1 MAAPVWVAFL
11 AVLVVWYF
19 FWRKR
24 KLAVF
29 KTMGIPGPA
38 PSFFT
43 GNMSEILKK
52 GSVVTF
58 SEWIKQYGDLVGF
71 FNGGTP
77 VLIVKNV
84 DLLKKIQIKDF
95 GNFTCRGVVSAVSK
109 NHNLSRRALTN
120 VPGERWKEVRSLLKP
135 AFKASNM
142 KQVVALQQS
151 CIEELM
157 SVIATKTNSGQS
169 VDMRRIFQN
178 LSFDV
183 ITRAAFGARTNIQ
196 TTPRGSE
203 GDVLMTAA
211 LDSLRQF
218 NTGWLTYIANCLPE
232 FSPLWRVLL
241 YFGSGYMKLPLD
253 QMQDNMLPLIHTRR
267 LKPNARAEDLLQLM
281 LNAEADADASVDVD
295 KLTVEYENESVPE
308 RAEQSTKINQKRRM
322 TTEEIQANAS
332 TFLIAGFETTGTTLA
347 FSAYL
352 LAKHPDIQDKTREE
366 VKSIIEKENGLT
378 YDGVFSMR
386 LLDQVI
392 SEVLRLYPP
401 VVGFITRR
409 CDNEY
414 EYEGLKIPSG
424 ITVVVPA
431 YQLHHDP
438 EYWENPEEF
447 DPERFSPENKDKI
460 EPMAYQPFGNGP
472 RNCVAMR
479 FGQLTLKMTLAKLL
493 SKYKFTLDEERHKNG
508 LKIGSSFTLAYPE
521 GGVWIYINEL

>member
-1 MAAPVWVAFL
+1 
-11 AVLVVWYF
+11 
-19 FWRKR
+19 
-24 KLAVF
+24 
-29 KTMGIPGPA
+29 
-38 PSFFT
+38 
-43 GNMSEILKK
+43 
-52 GSVVTF
+52 
-58 SEWIKQYGDLVGF
+58 
-71 FNGGTP
+71 
-77 VLIVKNV
+77 
-84 DLLKKIQIKDF
+84 
-95 GNFTCRGVVSAVSK
+95 
-109 NHNLSRRALTN
+109 
-120 VPGERWKEVRSLLKP
+120 
-135 AFKASNM
+135 
-142 KQVVALQQS
+142 
-151 CIEELM
+151 
-157 SVIATKTNSGQS
+157 
-169 VDMRRIFQN
+169 
-178 LSFDV
+178 
-183 ITRAAFGARTNIQ
+183 
-196 TTPRGSE
+196 
-203 GDVLMTAA
+203 
-211 LDSLRQF
+211 
-218 NTGWLTYIANCLPE
+218 
-232 FSPLWRVLL
+232 
-241 YFGSGYMKLPLD
+241 
-253 QMQDNMLPLIHTRR
+253 
-267 LKPNARAEDLLQLM
+267 M

-295 KLTVEYENESVPE
+295 KLTVEYENESMPE
-308 RAEQSTKINQKRRM
+308 RAEKSTKINQKRRM

>member
-19 FWRKR
+19 FWRRR
-24 KLAVF
+24 KLSVF
-29 KTMGIPGPA
+29 KTIGIPGPA

-58 SEWIKQYGDLVGF
+58 TEWIKQYGDLVGF

-196 TTPRGSE
+196 TSPRGSE

-218 NTGWLTYIANCLPE
+218 NTGWLTYIA
-232 FSPLWRVLL
+232 
-241 YFGSGYMKLPLD
+241 
-253 QMQDNMLPLIHTRR
+253 
-267 LKPNARAEDLLQLM
+267 
-281 LNAEADADASVDVD
+281 
-295 KLTVEYENESVPE
+295 
-308 RAEQSTKINQKRRM
+308 RAEQSTKINRKRRM

-352 LAKHPDIQDKTREE
+352 LAKHPEIQDKTRDE
-366 VKSIIEKENGLT
+366 VRSIIEKENGLT

-409 CDNEY
+409 CENDY
-414 EYEGLKIPSG
+414 EYEGLKIPKD

-438 EYWENPEEF
+438 VYWENPEEF

-493 SKYKFTLDEERHKNG
+493 SKYKFTLDEERHQNG